1 MLMNT
6 VRTLWPVL
14 LCSSL
19 SSGCGSTG
27 DHKPTAVDLRVSSS
41 GHCTI
46 ANHRLNCGDVGAY
59 IVRHYDS
66 DEVDVRLHVDR
77 GVKYQEIV
85 KVLTSLR
92 STHIVRVGVVNY
104 WPGT

>member
-1 MLMNT
+1 MNT
-6 VRTLWPVL
+6 VRTLCPVL
-14 LCSSL
+14 LCSIL
-19 SSGCGSTG
+19 SSGCGPTG
-27 DHKPTAVDLRVSSS
+27 DQKPTAVDLRVSSS
-41 GHCTI
+41 SHCI
-46 ANHRLNCGDVGAY
+46 VGDHRLNCGDVGEY

-85 KVLTSLR
+85 KVLTSLQ
-92 STHIVRVGVVNY
+92 STHIVRVGIVNY